1 MQIRYRHYYH
11 NHHLCFEGEGEVENK
26 LFMLEP
32 SKALRYTTGAEFCT
46 IRFPAHMEIPR
57 MPREVVPGE
66 HIAPCS
72 ACDNL
77 HIKALALNTLFVRV
91 HMGTSNCSGAAPAC
105 KAPGTPCSCKVQASH
120 ACSSLPLHFSLQH
133 SELQLAV

>member
-46 IRFPAHMEIPR
+46 I
-57 MPREVVPGE
+57 
-66 HIAPCS
+66 
-72 ACDNL
+72 D
-77 HIKALALNTLFVRV
+77 
-91 HMGTSNCSGAAPAC
+91 
-105 KAPGTPCSCKVQASH
+105 
-120 ACSSLPLHFSLQH
+120 SLLTWRSPKCQEKLCQGNI
-133 SELQLAV
+133 